1 MEDLKMLL
9 IIIGFIAFALVAGGA
24 LLALVA
30 KVMMANEINRNGYL
44 SDLDEEDDEENGN
57 SDNN

>member
-9 IIIGFIAFALVAGGA
+9 IVIGFIAFALVAGGA
-24 LLALVA
+24 LLALVVKA
-30 KVMMANEINRNGYL
+30 MMANEINKGFFLFELY
-44 SDLDEEDDEENGN
+44 DDEEENGN